1 MESRIVTTLHEISPT
16 HKGPNTTTDA
26 AKDQPHHAKNLAPD
40 TTLPPERKDTPRV
53 DPTPLHHVK
62 DRAVPEPHQV
72 TCLDSPHPGGTQEL
86 CESRGSCPGH
96 PVPTTPYGLCGR
108 EATLNSNHTLDWT
121 SHEGLSTTTDTKPDA
136 TLPPRTSVQ
145 HVTWKSRTQR
155 HACIHTPRAPDTSA
169 TRKTRETSETC
180 VSGFGAGSCG
190 RRKPVDSLTKPLP
203 LPCRITE
210 PLTGNRYH
218 QRENTHTHTPSK
230 QTAGVKAF
238 AATAGDV
245 AT

>member
-1 MESRIVTTLHEISPT
+1 MCVSVCACVRAFVHLHTSLPLEGPNWQRSSGPPRAKTTT

-169 TRKTRETSETC
+169 TRKTRETSETL
-180 VSGFGAGSCG
+180 
-190 RRKPVDSLTKPLP
+190 SL
-203 LPCRITE
+203 I
-210 PLTGNRYH
+210 H
-218 QRENTHTHTPSK
+218 I
-230 QTAGVKAF
+230 
-238 AATAGDV
+238 
-245 AT
+245 